1 LLQGERWSIGEIE
14 RITCRSWRQAK
25 VQRHGL
31 GSFLRFMDC
40 LIVVK
45 ALNDLHAREISVSV
59 DRTVISVSVDRT
71 VNVMFRYVA
80 ASRFGGDLSH
90 MFSAACFAP
99 TADFI
104 GAAC

>member
-59 DRTVISVSVDRT
+59 DRTV
-71 VNVMFRYVA
+71 NVMFRYVA